1 LIELLRLLQ
10 DVSPFVALAGL
21 VYLAIQMRMKEIA
34 ATAKTVEH
42 DALAEKYRADTE
54 RYRAEAEQR
63 RDERE
68 EKHEEARAAE
78 AARRAKLDEQSAL
91 ILAQTSAALVALVG
105 TQKVQAA
112 AITKGDRRIT
122 EQVEHS
128 RHDIIIAIEKAQ
140 ELITQALNILILRED
155 QTDAIARIE
164 KALQALIESDESET
178 LTKQEP
184 GAGDVAAGRCSCPRA
199 ARCRWIVS
207 RTLTC

>member
-1 LIELLRLLQ
+1 MIELLRLLQ

-105 TQKVQAA
+105 TQKAQAA

-184 GAGDVAAGRCSCPRA
+184 GTAGDVAA
-199 ARCRWIVS
+199 
-207 RTLTC
+207 

>member
-1 LIELLRLLQ
+1 MIELLRLLQ

-105 TQKVQAA
+105 TQKAQAA

-164 KALQALIESDESET
+164 KALQALIESDEPET

-184 GAGDVAAGRCSCPRA
+184 GTAGDVAA
-199 ARCRWIVS
+199 
-207 RTLTC
+207 

>member
-1 LIELLRLLQ
+1 MIELLRLLQ

-105 TQKVQAA
+105 TQKAQAA

-184 GAGDVAAGRCSCPRA
+184 GAGDVAA
-199 ARCRWIVS
+199 
-207 RTLTC
+207 